1 MSLRTGGHYDNL
13 GQVSSQPHL
22 LPGQGAAT
30 DPALYDTAMA
40 AYAVPGHS
48 GFNASK
54 PTIRMSWNFAAQA
67 MYDSKVRLRYD
78 DLDPAAEYE
87 LMVVYMAYL
96 SESTF
101 GGGFPDITH
110 RKIKCEANGALV
122 HDYLEKPFPVRRL
135 SFPLPRAAPNGTLML
150 EFSEFYPD
158 SVGECQT
165 WEPTPHWCESGSGE
179 GNTVAE
185 VWVVRKG
192 Q

>member
-1 MSLRTGGHYDNL
+1 MRTGGHYDNL

-30 DPALYDTAMA
+30 DPALYNTAMA

-96 SESTF
+96 SEHTF
-101 GGGFPDITH
+101 PTEKKIQQ
-110 RKIKCEANGALV
+110 RKS
-122 HDYLEKPFPVRRL
+122 DLEHNEDR
-135 SFPLPRAAPNGTLML
+135 
-150 EFSEFYPD
+150 SED
-158 SVGECQT
+158 NNE
-165 WEPTPHWCESGSGE
+165 
-179 GNTVAE
+179 
-185 VWVVRKG
+185 
-192 Q
+192 